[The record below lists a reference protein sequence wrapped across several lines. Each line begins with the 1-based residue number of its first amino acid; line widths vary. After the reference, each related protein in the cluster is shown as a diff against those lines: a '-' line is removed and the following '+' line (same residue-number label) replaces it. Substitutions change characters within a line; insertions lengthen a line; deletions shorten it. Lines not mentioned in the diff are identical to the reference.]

1 MHYMPTEHVPI
12 EVRIL
17 RDVAMLR
24 KLNNDLISSSWMDDF
39 LVDCYMKMY
48 KLMREDGRRPE
59 TAISIPSTSREASV
73 SGDGE
78 EVRIR
83 PARASRREILQK
95 VAALCR
101 PPPVPAKVHRVVL
114 TGANGQGRGKHVAEE
129 AIAQDDEMSMKSASP
144 PPSRPPSP
152 EVMEIY
158 PPTGTPSRTGNLAD
172 IIL

>member
-1 MHYMPTEHVPI
+1 MPTEHVPI
-12 EVRIL
+12 EVKIL

-48 KLMREDGRRPE
+48 KLVREDGRRPE
-59 TAISIPSTSREASV
+59 TAISIPSTSREGSV

-78 EVRIR
+78 DVRIR

-101 PPPVPAKVHRVVL
+101 PPPVPAKVVQIVL
-114 TGANGQGRGKHVAEE
+114 TGANLQGRGKHVVEE
-129 AIAQDDEMSMKSASP
+129 SMGQDDEISMKSASP
-144 PPSRPPSP
+144 QPSRPLSP
-152 EVMEIY
+152 EVMEIDA
-158 PPTGTPSRTGNLAD
+158 TNGTPISGNLAE
-172 IIL
+172 ILI

>member
-12 EVRIL
+12 EVKIL

-48 KLMREDGRRPE
+48 KLAREDGRRPE

-78 EVRIR
+78 EATRIR
-83 PARASRREILQK
+83 PERVSRREILQK

-101 PPPVPAKVHRVVL
+101 PPPVPTKVMQV
-114 TGANGQGRGKHVAEE
+114 
-129 AIAQDDEMSMKSASP
+129 I
-144 PPSRPPSP
+144 
-152 EVMEIY
+152 
-158 PPTGTPSRTGNLAD
+158 
-172 IIL
+172 